1 MTSNNPIMLLK
12 HIDIKRWLLAA
23 LAIPA
28 LIATGQPTAD
38 SIPEPH
44 NQLSVDLQF
53 LGRGESR
60 YGGLPAVVE
69 EEPEEGEEGVGTK
82 VPQSNFALS
91 RMRLPINFKRDWLE
105 ARVTPQHSGVWGQAG
120 KGAFNLHETWV
131 KMTTHHGL
139 FAQLGRV
146 ALSYDD
152 ERIIGTDDWAMASS
166 SHDILRLGYE
176 GHGHKAHIIL
186 AYNQNADVMNSG
198 GSYYR
203 DGAQPYKTMHV
214 LWYHYDIP
222 RFPLGASLMFLNTG
236 LQNDKN
242 DFNGIE
248 KTWFQHLLGAYLT
261 FHPKRLVAEA
271 SYYHQF
277 GKNEDGIKIDAWM
290 ASTKVTFRPK
300 DTYGFTAG
308 YDYLSGDEYFAV
320 PTGHNLGVT
329 YHDVIKGFSTVYGAH
344 HKFYGAMD
352 FFYVSAYLNGFTPG
366 LQNAYLGAMCSP
378 LKGLVINAS
387 YHYLAIAT
395 HLKDMKKTLGNEVE
409 LQAAYALSNDVRLAV
424 GASFMKGSETMER
437 LKRSTNKND
446 LRWGWITLAVNPR
459 IFTTKW

>member
-1 MTSNNPIMLLK
+1 MRFK
-12 HIDIKRWLLAA
+12 HINIKRWLLAA
-23 LAIPA
+23 LALPA
-28 LIATGQPTAD
+28 LIATGQSPGDT
-38 SIPEPH
+38 IPEPR
-44 NQLSVDLQF
+44 NEFSIDLQF

-60 YGGLPAVVE
+60 YGGLPAVEVE
-69 EEPEEGEEGVGTK
+69 ETEEGELLDGDK
-82 VPQSNFALS
+82 VPRSNFVLS
-91 RMRLPINFKRDWLE
+91 RTRLPINFKRDWLE

-131 KMTTHHGL
+131 KMTARQGL
-139 FAQLGRV
+139 FAQVGRV

-152 ERIIGTDDWAMASS
+152 ERIIGSDDWAMASS

-198 GSYYR
+198 GSIYEN
-203 DGAQPYKTMHV
+203 GAQPYKTMQV
-214 LWYHYDIP
+214 AWYHYDLP
-222 RFPLGASLMFLNTG
+222 RVPLGASLLFMNIGMQSTLDDD
-236 LQNDKN
+236 NDR
-242 DFNGIE
+242 
-248 KTWFQHLLGAYLT
+248 TWFQHLLGSYLS
-261 FHPKRLVAEA
+261 FRPKRWTAEA

-277 GKNEDGIKIDAWM
+277 GKTEEGIKLDAWM
-290 ASTKVTFRPK
+290 ASAKVTYKPS
-300 DTYGFTAG
+300 DHYGFTAG
-308 YDYLSGDEYFAV
+308 YDYLSGDKYFAV
-320 PTGHNLGVT
+320 PTGHNLGMIH
-329 YHDVIKGFSTVYGAH
+329 HDVIKGFSTVYGSH

-366 LQNAYLGAMCSP
+366 LQNAYLGAMWSP
-378 LKGLVINAS
+378 MKQLVLNTS

-395 HLKDMKKTLGNEVE
+395 NLDGMKKTLGHEVE
-409 LQAAYALSNDVRLAV
+409 LQASYAFTRDVRLAL

-446 LRWGWITLAVNPR
+446 LRWGWITLSVNPR